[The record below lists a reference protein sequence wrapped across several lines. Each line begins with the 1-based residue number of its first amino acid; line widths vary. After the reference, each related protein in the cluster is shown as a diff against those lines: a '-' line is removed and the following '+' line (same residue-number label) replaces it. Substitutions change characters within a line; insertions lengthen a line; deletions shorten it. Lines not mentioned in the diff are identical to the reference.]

1 MDRLDMALALIQEAK
16 DEKARL
22 EAFTA
27 EYNRAAE
34 IDLRDPDKDSWA
46 ERQKVYNKFTPTPH
60 KSVVTVSSRKRIILL
75 TSRSRRTIRIM
86 RERLRSLSLLSFATT
101 ITRLS
106 ALSPDLMKFKKER
119 IFYHGKNET
128 Q

>member
-16 DEKARL
+16 EEKARL

-34 IDLRDPDKDSWA
+34 IDLRDPEKYSWV

-60 KSVVTVSSRKRIILL
+60 KSVVNDNLKMARRILAGEY
-75 TSRSRRTIRIM
+75 M
-86 RERLRSLSLLSFATT
+86 
-101 ITRLS
+101 
-106 ALSPDLMKFKKER
+106 
-119 IFYHGKNET
+119 
-128 Q
+128 